1 MGLLKNRKIFNEKQI
16 DFNSAV
22 NILLCSDKNVIRGL
36 GVTIVSLLENIS
48 IPCVIHVAFNG
59 ELPKEE
65 ENRFCQLAKKY
76 DASIV
81 FYWIDDTDIKQFH
94 SNNYITITAYYRL
107 LMPYVLQGF
116 HIDRCLYLDTDVICT
131 ADFSD
136 WYMQDFSPYIAFVT
150 KDATATPNLREEKTC
165 KEIGMKG
172 VRYFNSGIILI
183 DVSRYMVSDIGYK
196 AMNLCLKNDY
206 SAMDQDVLNIVLEG
220 QVIFDTT
227 YAYNCA
233 MSVRDNEV
241 PDRIV
246 FVHFTGGKKPW
257 RLCVS
262 ELGERTSPLGDKRSW
277 RYKYYEIWRRYAS
290 ISPWADI
297 PFTLPNN
304 YTEWR
309 YYSTVCFKNGQIL
322 KAIKLYFKY
331 LYQKYKS

>member
-1 MGLLKNRKIFNEKQI
+1 MGLLKNRKILNEKQI

-48 IPCVIHVAFNG
+48 MPCVIHVAFNG

-81 FYWIDDTDIKQFH
+81 FYWIDDADIKKLH

-107 LMPYVLQGF
+107 LMPYVLQDF
-116 HIDRCLYLDTDVICT
+116 HIDRCLYLDTDVICV
-131 ADFSD
+131 ANFSD

-172 VRYFNSGIILI
+172 VRYFNSGIMLI
-183 DVSRYMVSDIGYK
+183 DVSLYVASDIGYK

-206 SAMDQDVLNIVLEG
+206 TAMDQDVLNIVLEG
-220 QVIFDTT
+220 KVLFDTT
-227 YAYNCA
+227 YTYNCA

-241 PDRIV
+241 PDKIV

-262 ELGERTSPLGDKRSW
+262 ELSERTASLGDSKSW
-277 RYKYYEIWRRYAS
+277 RYKYYEAWRRYAS
-290 ISPWADI
+290 ISPWTDI

-309 YYSTVCFKNGQIL
+309 YYSTVCFKNGKIL
-322 KAIKLYFKY
+322 KGMKLYFKY
-331 LYQKYKS
+331 LCQKYKS